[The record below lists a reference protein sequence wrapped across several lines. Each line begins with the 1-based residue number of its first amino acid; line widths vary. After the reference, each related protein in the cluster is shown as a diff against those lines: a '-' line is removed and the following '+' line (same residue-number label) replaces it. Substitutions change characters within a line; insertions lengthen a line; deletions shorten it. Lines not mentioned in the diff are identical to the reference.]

1 MGALITLVGVSLT
14 NRYHAKQHAAQLTH
28 EATENERS
36 RLFALRN
43 NLYLDASGE
52 IVLTQQHLMS
62 LSDLDI
68 ASENASSNLDSFFV
82 ALNKAALAA
91 SNETAIALTAYLDA
105 FGKAFYRLMKLI
117 PPIQDFRTERDIQ
130 GELYDKYSAEVARL
144 LAAVR
149 HFNETGQTDPTIWR
163 SLNTS
168 FDHAQE
174 NAKNAADARSTAW
187 SQLNA
192 LTLEYKRK
200 ALVEVADLDNLI
212 LDAMVSIRSELGIST
227 DVKLHKAMMEQRIAV
242 EKKAFQE
249 FTTEIQDDA

>member
-1 MGALITLVGVSLT
+1 MYK
-14 NRYHAKQHAAQLTH
+14 RQ
-28 EATENERS
+28 
-36 RLFALRN
+36 
-43 NLYLDASGE
+43 
-52 IVLTQQHLMS
+52 
-62 LSDLDI
+62 
-68 ASENASSNLDSFFV
+68 
-82 ALNKAALAA
+82 
-91 SNETAIALTAYLDA
+91 
-105 FGKAFYRLMKLI
+105 
-117 PPIQDFRTERDIQ
+117 
-130 GELYDKYSAEVARL
+130 
-144 LAAVR
+144 
-149 HFNETGQTDPTIWR
+149 IWR